1 MLQVSLSEAK
11 RDFGALIG
19 RVSRGEAILITKRG
33 KPVALIEPPRSTDI
47 DWEARLARLEKAGI
61 VRRGTGKPA
70 DDILSRE
77 PPRAKEGASIVQVLL
92 EEREEG
98 R

>member
-1 MLQVSLSEAK
+1 MRVSLSEAK

-19 RVSRGEAILITKRG
+19 RVSRGETILITKRG
-33 KPVALIEPPRSTDI
+33 KPVARIQPPRSTDI

-61 VRRGTGKPA
+61 VRRGTGELP
-70 DDILSRE
+70 DDILSGE
-77 PPRAKEGASIVQVLL
+77 PPRAKDGASVLQALL